1 MEKGSISPSAG
12 QDERWLEYQYV
23 PPFRSSKPGVL
34 CLDNDFLTSRRTSE
48 TIDRQLLQI
57 SRRNRLTPS
66 LLQVESDAGVFTYLL
81 ENLGVKDI
89 QFEELLSLDPQT
101 LSSLHPIYGLIFLF
115 KFPTDTPYSG
125 DSAPLDGTYDQAA
138 TENIFFAQQTI
149 QNACGTQAL
158 LSVVLNRPEIDIGE
172 QLRDFREFTA
182 VLPPDIRGEAL
193 SNSELI
199 RGVHNSFAK
208 SSPFVDETT
217 QRGGEAEDVFHFVA
231 YLPVNGTLYELDGLH
246 PAPIS
251 HGPTTDEAFPEKV
264 VEVLQRRIARYES
277 SEIRFN
283 LLAMVRDR
291 RIAAREIGDE
301 ATLDAEERKREA
313 WMFENA
319 LRRHNFVGFAGE
331 ILKGVVRA
339 KVKEASYDAW
349 IQQATE
355 RKEKEL
361 AAARKMRA
369 MRAGKDE
376 DEDMV
381 D

>member
-1 MEKGSISPSAG
+1 MSGGWNTSMFFTLLLLP
-12 QDERWLEYQYV
+12 LETRVQG
-23 PPFRSSKPGVL
+23 RIQGA
-34 CLDNDFLTSRRTSE
+34 LTH
-48 TIDRQLLQI
+48 DCF
-57 SRRNRLTPS
+57 
-66 LLQVESDAGVFTYLL
+66 QVESDAGVFTYLL

-89 QFEELLSLDPQT
+89 QFEELLSLDPLT
-101 LSSLHPIYGLIFLF
+101 LQSLHPVYGLIFLF
-115 KFPTDTPYSG
+115 KFPTDKPYSG
-125 DSAPLDGTYDQAA
+125 DSAPLDGTYDREAA
-138 TENIFFAQQTI
+138 ETIFFAQQTI

-158 LSVVLNRPEIDIGE
+158 LSVVLNRPEMDIGE
-172 QLRDFREFTA
+172 QLRDFRDFTA
-182 VLPPDIRGEAL
+182 MLPPDIRGEAL

-217 QRGGEAEDVFHFVA
+217 QPRGSEAEDVFHFVA
-231 YLPVNGTLYELDGLH
+231 YLPINGRLYELDGLH

-251 HGPTTDEAFPEKV
+251 HGAVTDDTFPDKV
-264 VEVLQRRIARYES
+264 LQVLQRRIARYET

-319 LRRHNFVGFAGE
+319 LRRHNFVAFAGE
-331 ILKGVVRA
+331 ILKGVVRS
-339 KVKEASYDAW
+339 KLRDGKYDQW
-349 IQQATE
+349 VQQATD
-355 RKEKEL
+355 RKAKEL
-361 AAARKMRA
+361 EAAKKMRA
-369 MRAGKDE
+369 LRAAGAMDE
-376 DEDMV
+376 DQDMV